1 MKKTAI
7 WILIALTLAIFAAC
21 GENGVIR
28 DTSSEKETAG
38 ASETA
43 PLPGGTEPRS
53 TGGTGSSR
61 GGAPA
66 EGTAAGTERDSRTET
81 GSETGTESES
91 ASETDMLSGIIGS
104 FFDMTRDKMLEARGK
119 GGEVPADQGNSLSY
133 GDRYAGFESESLY
146 DFDENGR
153 LVAISL
159 QFGGDHT
166 LEEIAGAVTRL
177 NPEAVTQNGS
187 TVWTEDEIVYT
198 LSQGENGPVLTIK
211 KGL

>member
-7 WILIALTLAIFAAC
+7 WILIALVLAVFAAC

-28 DTSSEKETAG
+28 DTASEKETAG

-43 PLPGGTEPRS
+43 PLPGDTGPRS
-53 TGGTGSSR
+53 TGGTGSR
-61 GGAPA
+61 REGAPA
-66 EGTAAGTERDSRTET
+66 SGPDTGTERESRTET
-81 GSETGTESES
+81 GSETESES

-119 GGEVPADQGNSLSY
+119 GGEVPADQENSLSY

-159 QFGGDHT
+159 QFGGEHT